1 MFRKQETEVLV
12 VGAGPVGMFA
22 ALSLAERGV
31 EVMLIDESWR
41 PTARSY
47 ALALHPHSLELLDG
61 VGVVDELI
69 AQGHRIDAVAI
80 YENGERRAELPLAD
94 LPGGFPFLL
103 VLPQDRLERALS
115 RRLQEKGVA
124 VRWNRRLAGFE
135 QHGMN
140 GKRRVVC
147 QVEELAKESV
157 GYGVATSEWVV
168 EERGR
173 CVSSFV
179 IGADG
184 HRSAVRRLL
193 GIDFPKVAAAGGDD
207 EVFAVFEVESEPP
220 AAHEVR
226 VVLSD
231 GTSSVL
237 WPLGSERLRWS
248 FQLADP
254 EGLVAQRAKGRLAVQ
269 LGGDVFPYLDRDD
282 LGRLVAERAPWSG
295 GGPGHGDLDWSVAVR
310 FERRLAARFGE
321 GGVWLAGDAAH
332 LTGPIGVQSM
342 NVGLR
347 EAHDLAWRMAE
358 ILHAGGSDDLLSA
371 YESERQTEWRDLLGL
386 DGAPTVA
393 DGAPPWVTR
402 HAAQLM
408 SCLPASGDELAR
420 LARRIGLEAASTRC
434 GSSRRPRP
442 RGTAARRRRPRGEHR
457 RCHRARPARGRA
469 ARPPG

>member
-47 ALALHPHSLELLDG
+47 ALALHPGSLQLLDG
-61 VGVVDELI
+61 VGLVDELI
-69 AQGHRIDAVAI
+69 DQGHRVDSVAV
-80 YENGERRAELPLAD
+80 YEGGERRADLALSD

-115 RRLQEKGVA
+115 RRLKEKGVS

-135 QHGMN
+135 QRGMN
-140 GKRRVVC
+140 GKQRVVA
-147 QVEELAKESV
+147 QVEELSKESV

-168 EERGR
+168 DERGR
-173 CVSSFV
+173 VLASFV

-193 GIDFPKVAAAGGDD
+193 GIEFPKVAAAGDGDD
-207 EVFAVFEVESEPP
+207 EVFAVFEMEAEPP
-220 AAHEVR
+220 APREVR
-226 VVLSD
+226 VVLSG
-231 GTSSVL
+231 GTANVL
-237 WPLGSERLRWS
+237 WPLAADRLRWS

-295 GGPGHGDLDWSVAVR
+295 NGPGRGDLDWSVAVR
-310 FERRLAARFGE
+310 FERRLADRFGE
-321 GGVWLAGDAAH
+321 GRVWLAGDSSH
-332 LTGPIGVQSM
+332 LTGPVGVQSM

-347 EAHDLAWRMAE
+347 EAHELAWRMTE
-358 ILHAGGSDDLLSA
+358 ILHADGNDELLAA
-371 YESERQTEWRDLLGL
+371 YESERQAEWRALLGL
-386 DGAPTVA
+386 GGAPVVA
-393 DGAPPWVTR
+393 AGAPPWVAR
-402 HAAQLM
+402 HAGRLV
-408 SCLPASGDELAR
+408 SCLPASGEDLALLARQVGIELA
-420 LARRIGLEAASTRC
+420 G
-434 GSSRRPRP
+434 
-442 RGTAARRRRPRGEHR
+442 
-457 RCHRARPARGRA
+457 
-469 ARPPG
+469 